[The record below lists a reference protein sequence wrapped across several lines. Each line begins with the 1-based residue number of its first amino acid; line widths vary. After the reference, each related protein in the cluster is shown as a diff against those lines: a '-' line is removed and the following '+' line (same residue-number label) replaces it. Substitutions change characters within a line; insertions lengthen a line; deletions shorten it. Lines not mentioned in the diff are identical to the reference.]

1 MAPQVAER
9 EEQRLLGERIK
20 EIFKKYGVTV
30 VSVGIAIGAI
40 IGAVFNKLASGI
52 KSVTKKLDD
61 GITKLGDQIKSI
73 LPGLLGAI
81 VKFVFDTA
89 GKVISFLGEHA
100 WLLILAVAAFLIK
113 KTIKRKR

>member
-20 EIFKKYGVTV
+20 KIFKKYGVTV
-30 VSVGIAIGAI
+30 VFVGIAIGAI

-52 KSVTKKLDD
+52 KSVTKKIDD
-61 GITKLGDQIKSI
+61 GITKLGDEIKSI

-89 GKVISFLGEHA
+89 GKVISFFGEHA
-100 WLLILAVAAFLIK
+100 WLLILDVAAFLIEK
-113 KTIKRKR
+113 PIKCKR